1 MDSQDTNTMKNITT
15 LHMVAQEQQTTQCTL
30 PEPNLSPS
38 LKDNTLQD
46 KEIVLSWI
54 LSEWAEADTSAM
66 DTIPSEDFSDL
77 YYFTF

>member
-1 MDSQDTNTMKNITT
+1 MSGLWYKNLRIQESLMDSQDTNTMKNITT

-54 LSEWAEADTSAM
+54 LSE
-66 DTIPSEDFSDL
+66 
-77 YYFTF
+77 